1 MKVTLVNIFES
12 PFDNAVAAAR
22 TCYSGKGIVS
32 PAQVGGRHLATDD
45 ERTKARERKH
55 RLAESIYH
63 AGHHTTLQHVHVQ
76 FALEGVSRQF
86 LWSFLHSHPFYNSEQ
101 VSQRYVTVSPDQV
114 YVPDDLT
121 PAQRETY
128 IGCVARQLD
137 DYKTLTDALTPLAR
151 AEYAKLFPG
160 RADKP
165 RGQKDIQKKAQ
176 EVGRYALPVAVTAH
190 LYHTVSLLTLLRYHR
205 MMDTSDTPAEQR
217 RVVGEMVA
225 QVLALDPDLEAL
237 VEDPI
242 PLAESPEAAWLARL
256 GRAAGAS
263 EAFLKAFDARLG
275 GRTSRL
281 IDFSAHGEEVL
292 AQSAR
297 EVLGVTA
304 GQMGDDA
311 AIAAVMDPAQNPILG
326 ETLNL
331 KAHAKLCRP
340 MVHAHYTF
348 AKKLSHTADSQD
360 QRHRMTPASRPV
372 LAAHVTD
379 APDYVT
385 PVLVRQDEGAARSFA
400 ESMARTWEAV
410 RKLKDLGATDE
421 QAHYLLPNALAVRF
435 TESADLMAL
444 HHKMAM
450 RLCYNAQE
458 EIWQASVDEALQVRA
473 VHPRIGRFLLP
484 PCGLRDLAGT
494 KPVCPEGDR
503 YCGVKVWRLD
513 PSAYARV
520 I

>member
-1 MKVTLVNIFES
+1 
-12 PFDNAVAAAR
+12 
-22 TCYSGKGIVS
+22 
-32 PAQVGGRHLATDD
+32 
-45 ERTKARERKH
+45 
-55 RLAESIYH
+55 
-63 AGHHTTLQHVHVQ
+63 
-76 FALEGVSRQF
+76 
-86 LWSFLHSHPFYNSEQ
+86 
-101 VSQRYVTVSPDQV
+101 
-114 YVPDDLT
+114 
-121 PAQRETY
+121 
-128 IGCVARQLD
+128 
-137 DYKTLTDALTPLAR
+137 
-151 AEYAKLFPG
+151 
-160 RADKP
+160 
-165 RGQKDIQKKAQ
+165 
-176 EVGRYALPVAVTAH
+176 VTAH

-205 MMDTSDTPAEQR
+205 MMDTADTPAEQR
-217 RVVGEMVA
+217 RVVGDMVG
-225 QVLALDPDLEAL
+225 QVLALDPDLKSL

-242 PLAESPEAAWLARL
+242 PESVSPEAAWLTRL
-256 GRAAGAS
+256 GRPEGATA
-263 EAFLKAFDARLG
+263 AFLKDFDARLG

-281 IDFSAHGEEVL
+281 IDYSARGEEVL

-297 EVLGVTA
+297 EVLGIGA
-304 GQMGDDA
+304 GALSDDD
-311 AIAAVMDPAQNPILG
+311 AIAAVMDPAKNPILG
-326 ETLNL
+326 ETMNL
-331 KAHAKLCRP
+331 KGHAKLCRP

-360 QRHRMTPASRPV
+360 QRHRMTPGSRPV
-372 LAAHVTD
+372 LATHVTD

-385 PVLVRQDEGAARSFA
+385 PVLVRQDEGAARLYA

-410 RKLKDLGATDE
+410 RMLKKLGATDE

-458 EIWQASVDEALQVRA
+458 EIWQASVDEALQVRE

-494 KPVCPEGDR
+494 RPVCPEGDR

-513 PSAYARV
+513 PSDYTRV